1 MVFSNIQGIT
11 ETSKKEIQDIFR
23 EDVYGGNK
31 SEDIF
36 LCVSNDKWNNTV
48 KIEILKIKTIWNR

>member
-31 SEDIF
+31 SEDTF
-36 LCVSNDKWNNTV
+36 LCVSNDKM
-48 KIEILKIKTIWNR
+48 KLYCEQ